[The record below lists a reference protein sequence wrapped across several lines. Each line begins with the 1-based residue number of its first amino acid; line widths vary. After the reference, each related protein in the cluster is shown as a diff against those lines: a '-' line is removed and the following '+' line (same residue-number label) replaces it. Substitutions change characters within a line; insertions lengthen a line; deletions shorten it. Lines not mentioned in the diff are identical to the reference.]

1 MRAEQSTPIFS
12 PITISLT
19 FDTKEEY
26 NAFQLL
32 ISYDQSI
39 PQALELLDTRTNA
52 KLLGDIFQTI
62 HVIMP
67 TL

>member
-32 ISYDQSI
+32 ISYDQRI